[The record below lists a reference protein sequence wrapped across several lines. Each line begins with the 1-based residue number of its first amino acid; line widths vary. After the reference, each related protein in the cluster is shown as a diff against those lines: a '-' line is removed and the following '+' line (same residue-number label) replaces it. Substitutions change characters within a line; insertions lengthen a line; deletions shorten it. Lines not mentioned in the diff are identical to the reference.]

1 MLHKIYEILS
11 TLDEKQ
17 ITIVYSF
24 LLGLRGGDAHG
35 NQGK

>member
-17 ITIVYSF
+17 ITIVYNF
-24 LLGLRGGDAHG
+24 LQGLTGGAENG
-35 NQGK
+35 NQRK